1 MTIRISHEN
10 YPETVLADLGKG
22 DSAVFRCN
30 LTQWYLPGKPSLEL
44 LVVAL
49 ADNADHPANQ
59 GAEQPALKLVVTQHP
74 SEAEQVLAGLDITGE
89 GLNIEMLPGLAAT
102 WEVPVIDLAGPLVLE
117 PVAIPK
123 PWGQEIW
130 YTGMEQRGLS
140 QVTDGRHSI
149 PLAWLIAVFPT
160 FLMGVTNKDKSDPK
174 GDMVEPNLLKILD
187 PLPEPVYGDLYFEL
201 HEEKREVYVVTHIDK
216 QAWPEGVGAIRY
228 GFSALAR
235 GRYQSESAFRS
246 AYLEAVSAY
255 RELRK
260 QIDADIDKMRLRDG
274 VGLNEAVSAE
284 QAKRW
289 QRELP
294 SELIAEEASVREEMD
309 GFTELRPLSLGDV
322 VKVPLLTPHALQ
334 HGVRTVE
341 FQTPVYERKILSFAQ
356 KVLTQDNWD
365 TAEAMELM
373 PMGLEQ
379 DIESRQASESISN
392 NRLIDFEGK
401 AGVSCEQVVV
411 FEDFQ
416 VLRITFQPGA
426 EWVLPSNGTYSLVM
440 TTQGVLSLTGQQI
453 RHEQAVFVPASCGDI
468 DMQNIASGSCV
479 ALISQPRSEIVK
491 PIK

>member
-1 MTIRISHEN
+1 MTIRVSHEN

-22 DSAVFRCN
+22 GFAVFRCN
-30 LTQWYLPGKPSLEL
+30 LTQWYLPGKPLLEL

-49 ADNADHPANQ
+49 ADYSDHPADQ
-59 GAEQPALKLVVTQHP
+59 GADQRALKLVVTQH
-74 SEAEQVLAGLDITGE
+74 SSAAEQALAGLDITGG
-89 GLNIEMLPGLAAT
+89 GLSVDVLSSLAAA

-140 QVTDGRHSI
+140 LVTDGRHSI
-149 PLAWLIAVFPT
+149 PLAWLIAVFPA
-160 FLMGVTNKDKSDPK
+160 FLMGAISKEKS
-174 GDMVEPNLLKILD
+174 GLNGEMVEPNLLKILD

-216 QAWPEGVGAIRY
+216 QVWPEGVGAIRY
-228 GFSALAR
+228 GFSTVAR
-235 GRYQSESAFRS
+235 GRYRSESAFRS

-260 QIDADIDKMRLRDG
+260 QIDADIDKMRTRDG
-274 VGLNEAVSAE
+274 LGLNEAVSAE
-284 QAKRW
+284 QAKIW

-294 SELIAEEASVREEMD
+294 PELIAEEVSLRDEMD
-309 GFTELRPLSLGDV
+309 GFTELRSLSLGDV

-356 KVLTQDNWD
+356 KVLTQNNWD

-373 PMGLEQ
+373 PMESEQ
-379 DIESRQASESISN
+379 DLNPGQAPEPALN
-392 NRLIDFEGK
+392 NPLVEFEDS
-401 AGVSCEQVVV
+401 AEVRCEQVVV

-416 VLRITFQPGA
+416 VQRITLQPGA
-426 EWVLPSNGTYSLVM
+426 EWLLPGNGAYSLVM
-440 TTQGVLSLTGQQI
+440 TIQGVLSLSGQQV
-453 RHEQAVFVPASCGDI
+453 RHEQAVFVPVSCGDI
-468 DMQNIASGSCV
+468 NLQNLAAGPCV
-479 ALISQPRSEIVK
+479 ALISQPCSENS
-491 PIK
+491 